1 MTIEILILALC
12 CFLPFFFIYTMTI
25 EKKPT
30 DDLIELNKKYLYYT
44 EVQKPRTAGILLIIF
59 PLIAMEIVSGIIY
72 FEKIGM
78 VMFLYTIPTLAGLIF
93 MIKYKCTIDKG
104 HYFIYKDIIKEKQTE
119 SNYDIFCDTYNT
131 HYYLYLKDYYKKYKI
146 AKSVGG
152 DIFGKCT
159 EDEEVYILLNKKGD
173 IIDIYDAKRYT
184 IGEDIKNKVIS
195 CEKMEEIFKISK
207 YEEDE
212 INENK
217 KHILTK
223 KYLNKM
229 IFNQYK
235 KSIKINGFLS
245 LFTLAVFV
253 PTLLFI
259 IQNNSSE
266 VMIFEIF
273 VTITLIL
280 IVSLFIYYLA
290 KVILSINANKNNKLI
305 IKKEKINKI
314 IEPKKYHD
322 IHTKFGIQ
330 TENMDEPQDVL
341 IEYIGKVKENDSVY
355 TFYHNNDYIF
365 MINPKVVEISKEFN
379 LKQ

>member
-1 MTIEILILALC
+1 
-12 CFLPFFFIYTMTI
+12 
-25 EKKPT
+25 
-30 DDLIELNKKYLYYT
+30 
-44 EVQKPRTAGILLIIF
+44 
-59 PLIAMEIVSGIIY
+59 
-72 FEKIGM
+72 
-78 VMFLYTIPTLAGLIF
+78 
-93 MIKYKCTIDKG
+93 
-104 HYFIYKDIIKEKQTE
+104 
-119 SNYDIFCDTYNT
+119 
-131 HYYLYLKDYYKKYKI
+131 
-146 AKSVGG
+146 
-152 DIFGKCT
+152 
-159 EDEEVYILLNKKGD
+159 
-173 IIDIYDAKRYT
+173 
-184 IGEDIKNKVIS
+184 
-195 CEKMEEIFKISK
+195 
-207 YEEDE
+207 
-212 INENK
+212 
-217 KHILTK
+217 
-223 KYLNKM
+223 M

-290 KVILSINANKNNKLI
+290 KVILFINANKNNKLI